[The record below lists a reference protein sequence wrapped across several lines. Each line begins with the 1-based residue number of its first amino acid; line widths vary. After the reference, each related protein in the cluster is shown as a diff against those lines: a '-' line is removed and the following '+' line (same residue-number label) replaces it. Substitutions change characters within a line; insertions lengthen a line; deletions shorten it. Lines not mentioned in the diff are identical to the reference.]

1 MEAFRPSNHL
11 SFAKTRMANAHL
23 NGTFDGVNFTG
34 ADLTAALFGPRGPRE
49 EVLITPM
56 MSLIGAT
63 FDNAILVQVD
73 FSGNDLRDAHFI
85 GANLSRA
92 NVRDGRS
99 MALISPTQSYRR
111 STSPELL
118 CETPTSKRQRPSN
131 EPVADRE
138 VVRLRLREPIAQCP
152 CALRFGVGEEVLVD
166 ARALVLLRRVH
177 DRTGRI
183 PPLHVDVGFV
193 AQRCYMVT
201 D

>member
-1 MEAFRPSNHL
+1 MQAFRPSNHL

-92 NVRDGRS
+92 NVRDGRLDGADFTDAILS
-99 MALISPTQSYRR
+99 AVDFTGATLRDTNFKKAKALERASSRPRSRSPTPTGTDRAVPMCLALRRWRR
-111 STSPELL
+111 SP
-118 CETPTSKRQRPSN
+118 
-131 EPVADRE
+131 
-138 VVRLRLREPIAQCP
+138 
-152 CALRFGVGEEVLVD
+152 G
-166 ARALVLLRRVH
+166 
-177 DRTGRI
+177 
-183 PPLHVDVGFV
+183 
-193 AQRCYMVT
+193 
-201 D
+201 